1 MAHFSSMA
9 HAAENLPDETTST
22 GSGIKLNRQFLQL
35 RPDPT
40 GPQQGLF
47 WVGLEIWGLVGLD
60 GGRDRDRT
68 CDPLLVAFVRRKCGR
83 CQIAGADV
91 RVG

>member
-1 MAHFSSMA
+1 ML
-9 HAAENLPDETTST
+9 EIGKLKPDSVKSGFTTK
-22 GSGIKLNRQFLQL
+22 KLVA
-35 RPDPT
+35 
-40 GPQQGLF
+40 GLF